1 VGLADTLAGLLIIGK
16 KNLYLIDGLVQ
27 TPNGEVIDAKDAPK
41 DVLTVPSGTLVEL
54 DSLDQQSR
62 RWSYNEIVES
72 NKRMFLF
79 RDVA

>member
-1 VGLADTLAGLLIIGK
+1 MGLAYPLAGLLIIGK